1 MVKTSKP
8 KKGRRRRFPYRA
20 AGWAGLGVLAALLAA
35 AGLWVLTGAPPGPSR
50 PGAAQVERP
59 ALVRPKPPAP
69 STGAQDPVPRE
80 EGPGLLERGPRAAII
95 IDDLGNSWREG
106 RKVTSLSYPVA
117 VSVLPGT
124 PFAKRIAR
132 RAHARSKEVLLHMP
146 MEPGDDS
153 IPLGP
158 TFLRTGMARS
168 ELLTTLEA
176 NLGTIPYV
184 QGVNNHMGSR
194 LTARDRPMRWLMEG
208 LRDRD
213 LFFVDSRTT
222 ARSRALAQAREAG
235 IPATERD
242 VFLDHRPQ
250 SPRIRDQFR
259 ALMAKAR
266 EQGTAIAIGHP
277 HPATLEVLRE
287 WLPKAASRGVEIVP
301 VREVLAVRGLTG
313 ANGAGLA
320 YRETEHAEGEE
331 P

>member
-1 MVKTSKP
+1 VAKSAKA
-8 KKGRRRRFPYRA
+8 KKGRGRGFPYRA
-20 AGWAGLGVLAALLAA
+20 AGWVGLGLLAALLVA
-35 AGLWVLTGAPPGPSR
+35 AGLWALTGASPEPSR
-50 PGAAQVERP
+50 PGAARIERP
-59 ALVRPKPPAP
+59 APVAPEAPAP
-69 STGAQDPVPRE
+69 STRSKDPVAE
-80 EGPGLLERGPRAAII
+80 GEGPGLLERGPRAAII

-106 RKVTSLSYPVA
+106 REVTSLSYPVA
-117 VSVLPGT
+117 VSVLPNT

-168 ELLTTLEA
+168 ELLTTLDA

-194 LTARDRPMRWLMEG
+194 LTARDRPMRWVMEG

-222 ARSRALAQAREAG
+222 ARSRALAQARAVG

-250 SPRIRDQFR
+250 GPRVRDQFR

-277 HPATLEVLRE
+277 RPATLEVLRE

-301 VREVLAVRGLTG
+301 VREVLAVRGLKG

-320 YRETEHAEGEE
+320 YRGTEQAEGEE

>member
-1 MVKTSKP
+1 MAKRSKA
-8 KKGRRRRFPYRA
+8 KKGPVRGFPYRA
-20 AGWAGLGVLAALLAA
+20 AGWAGLGLLAALLVAV
-35 AGLWVLTGAPPGPSR
+35 GLWALTGAPHESSR
-50 PGAAQVERP
+50 PGAAHIERP
-59 ALVRPKPPAP
+59 APMPPEPSAPAP
-69 STGAQDPVPRE
+69 GAQDQVPE
-80 EGPGLLERGPRAAII
+80 DDGPGLLERGPRAAII

-158 TFLRTGMARS
+158 TFLRIGMGRS
-168 ELLTTLEA
+168 ELLTTLDA
-176 NLGTIPYV
+176 NLGSIPYV

-194 LTARDRPMRWLMEG
+194 LTARDRPMRWVMEG

-222 ARSRALAQAREAG
+222 ARSRALVQARAVG

-242 VFLDHRPQ
+242 VFLDHRPEG
-250 SPRIRDQFR
+250 PRIRDQFR
-259 ALMAKAR
+259 ELMAKAR

-277 HPATLEVLRE
+277 RSVTLEVLRE
-287 WLPKAASRGVEIVP
+287 WLPKAASRGVEIVS

-320 YRETEHAEGEE
+320 YRGSGHTEGEE